1 MFYDVFEMESH
12 VLNESVSEPVT
23 DVFVVTA
30 VLDVV
35 DDAVVVVDDAV
46 VVVDD
51 AVVAIDDG
59 VVVVVAR
66 S

>member
-35 DDAVVVVDDAV
+35 DDGVVAVDDV
-46 VVVDD
+46 
-51 AVVAIDDG
+51 VVAIDDG

>member
-12 VLNESVSEPVT
+12 VLNESVSEPVN

-30 VLDVV
+30 VLDVA
-35 DDAVVVVDDAV
+35 DDGVVVVDE
-46 VVVDD
+46 

-59 VVVVVAR
+59 VVVVVA
-66 S
+66 

>member
-30 VLDVV
+30 ALDVV
-35 DDAVVVVDDAV
+35 DDGVVVVDDG
-46 VVVDD
+46 
-51 AVVAIDDG
+51 VVAIDDG